1 MSGSLFST
9 GDNAYGITQGNQTY
23 TGFEIDNNFSL
34 ADTLSAKTSIY
45 RISGVSS
52 TTNYALATS
61 TLLVNQKEIE
71 VKDDAYQGTSYGKKN
86 LMKQGTY
93 EGSGFQ
99 FGSPWKIKEGESYPY
114 IATQSDPAIVTSFT
128 AGSKGSISGTAVGTG
143 KVYVSIGDN
152 CYVSTV
158 VDGQWNV
165 TLGNTTA
172 GTIALVSVAVN
183 GYQASASVKAIA
195 TQSTDVTPSIL
206 GDANGDGT
214 IDVSDVVGIVNY
226 ILGKPSDTFN
236 LTNADANNDG
246 QILVDDAVETINIIT
261 SQQ

>member
-1 MSGSLFST
+1 
-9 GDNAYGITQGNQTY
+9 
-23 TGFEIDNNFSL
+23 
-34 ADTLSAKTSIY
+34 
-45 RISGVSS
+45 
-52 TTNYALATS
+52 
-61 TLLVNQKEIE
+61 
-71 VKDDAYQGTSYGKKN
+71 
-86 LMKQGTY
+86 
-93 EGSGFQ
+93 
-99 FGSPWKIKEGESYPY
+99 
-114 IATQSDPAIVTSFT
+114 
-128 AGSKGSISGTAVGTG
+128 
-143 KVYVSIGDN
+143 VYVSIGDN